1 MTSPQAPTPRTSSAE
16 RRSSFEHALHEAAD
30 VAALSPSSHN
40 CQPWGVAWPTSRSA
54 RQAVALLVGEALDG
68 ASRESGTDESATD
81 EYVIL
86 ALDRERRLTS
96 LPAHAVE
103 MLISCGAYLQILLR
117 SLALQGWSTDLI
129 RFFDPLS
136 DERTSGIPSA
146 GRPLGDAWPPLW
158 SPLCAVRL
166 RRTDESSGR
175 LAELRDTALARR
187 TNRGPYRSEGLDP
200 SVLAGLCAPSAGAAE
215 GADVTVR
222 HLVTDGERAA
232 FADLV
237 ARHGGRD
244 FSHQRAW
251 RETHSFLRRDEAEA
265 AARGDGF
272 ALDQLF
278 GPMSGPRRHILRA
291 ALAPTTMR
299 VLRHAGYPRLLAR
312 QLALVVRSTPAIVAM
327 SLAETAP
334 GLEAT
339 VRGGAHLAEY
349 WMRATEAGLALHPVS
364 VVLQHDDVRTELQD
378 RLGLTG
384 RTFFVS
390 RLGRPLT
397 QFPRSPRR
405 RIDARGVRVI

>member
-1 MTSPQAPTPRTSSAE
+1 MTSPPAPTPRTSSAE
-16 RRSSFEHALHEAAD
+16 RRSSFEHALREAAD

-40 CQPWGVAWPTSRSA
+40 CQPWGVAWPTSRGA
-54 RQAVALLVGEALDG
+54 RQAVALLVGEAPDG
-68 ASRESGTDESATD
+68 TSGESGTDESETD
-81 EYVIL
+81 EYVIV

-129 RFFDPLS
+129 RFVDPLS
-136 DERTSGIPSA
+136 DERMSGIPSA
-146 GRPLGDAWPPLW
+146 GRQLGDAWPPLW

-166 RRTDESSGR
+166 RRTDEFSGR

-187 TNRGPYRSEGLDP
+187 TNRGPYRSEALDP

-222 HLVTDGERAA
+222 HLVTEGERAA
-232 FADLV
+232 FAHFV

-244 FSHQRAW
+244 FSHQQAW
-251 RETHSFLRRDEAEA
+251 RETHSFLRRNEAEA

-272 ALDQLF
+272 TLGQLF
-278 GPMSGPRRHILRA
+278 GPMPGPRRHIVRA

-299 VLRHAGYPRLLAR
+299 VLRHVGYPRLLAH
-312 QLALVVRSTPAIVAM
+312 QLALVVRPAPAIVAM
-327 SLAETAP
+327 SFAESAP

-349 WMRATEAGLALHPVS
+349 WMRATDAGLALHPVS

-405 RIDARGVRVI
+405 IGALAVRLI